1 MFFTLL
7 KWCTSSSVDKFF
19 VLLSL
24 FWSFVLPF
32 VLPVRFYIPN
42 PIHYHA
48 LYLAF
53 VGASGAFCVNSVT
66 FRYDGEAGSDGS
78 QVLTSSV
85 L

>member
-1 MFFTLL
+1 M
-7 KWCTSSSVDKFF
+7 
-19 VLLSL
+19 LLSF

-32 VLPVRFYIPN
+32 VLPVRSYIPN
-42 PIHYHA
+42 PIHYYA

-66 FRYDGEAGSDGS
+66 FRYNGEAGSNGS